1 MKDKLKKILIP
12 IIVVIVVLIII
23 GCVLFK
29 FVLTDKAKNE
39 DKNNIDNNEVNTVD
53 TNYTAYISINP
64 LIKLTF
70 KVSCKDNVCSEP
82 LVTDY
87 ELVND
92 DAKEIYND
100 INIKGKTL
108 NDSVNELAS
117 IAENNNYSFE
127 TIKVYTDWSNDDYF
141 ENNNDISID
150 VEIKSTEEIKETID
164 EELNDNTEKN
174 MINKLIDYMPIEM
187 INLSDGLRYFAIELG
202 ENVYYSCTPGTT
214 GCIMP
219 TPVTEITINGEKDIV
234 EKVGPCEVSIKE
246 DKYDYYVQAY
256 VDLKDLGVGTH
267 KVKVNYKSSSSKVEI
282 IPHEE
287 ESWVIIKID
296 AID

>member
-1 MKDKLKKILIP
+1 MKEKLKKLLIP
-12 IIVVIVVLIII
+12 MIVVIVVLILI

-29 FVLTDKAKNE
+29 FVLTDKNKNE
-39 DKNNIDNNEVNTVD
+39 DKNNIDNNEVNTID

-127 TIKVYTDWSNDDYF
+127 TVKVYTDWSNDDYF

-150 VEIKSTEEIKETID
+150 VEIKSPEEIKEKIE
-164 EELNDNTEKN
+164 EELNDSNEKN

-187 INLSDGLRYFAIELG
+187 INLGDGLVASAIELG
-202 ENVYYSCTPGTT
+202 ANVYYSCTPGTT
-214 GCIMP
+214 GCWP
-219 TPVTEITINGEKDIV
+219 TPITKITINGEKDIV
-234 EKVGPCEVSIKE
+234 EKVGPCEASIKE

-256 VDLKDLGVGTH
+256 VDLKDLGVGTY

-282 IPHEE
+282 IPYEE

-296 AID
+296 AVD

>member
-1 MKDKLKKILIP
+1 MKDKLKKLLIP
-12 IIVVIVVLIII
+12 MIVAIVVLILI

-29 FVLTDKAKNE
+29 FVLTDKDKNE
-39 DKNNIDNNEVNTVD
+39 EKNNIDNNEVNTVD

-117 IAENNNYSFE
+117 IAEKNNYNFE
-127 TIKVYTDWSNDDYF
+127 TVKVYTDWSKYDYF

-164 EELNDNTEKN
+164 EELNDNNEKN
-174 MINKLIDYMPIEM
+174 MINKLIDHMLIEM
-187 INLSDGLRYFAIELG
+187 INLGDGLRSYAIELG
-202 ENVYYSCTPGTT
+202 TNVYHSCTPGTT
-214 GCIMP
+214 GCW
-219 TPVTEITINGEKDIV
+219 PVPITKITINGEKDIV
-234 EKVGPCEVSIKE
+234 EKVGPCEISVKE
-246 DKYDYYVQAY
+246 GKYDYYVQAY
-256 VDLKDLGVGTH
+256 IDMKGLGIGTH
-267 KVKVNYKSSSSKVEI
+267 KVKVNYKSSTSKIKI

-287 ESWVIIKID
+287 ESWVIMKID
-296 AID
+296 AVD